1 MYLYHMPF
9 RLTRPV
15 NDIEKASAYL
25 TADQMIDY
33 LLDDSEVLKSARD
46 RVFQIEW
53 QLSTATTGNVVLVSK
68 KPLTNV
74 ELGSIAGWVMSQNS
88 DGLGEGFE
96 QQPFACY
103 LNDEEYEA
111 DLEETREYID
121 PDNYYSVASFSMD
134 PELYHFSLVNASYVY
149 KLGDFKNPVLTEA
162 KLEELTIKE
171 IEKARKLIED
181 SKSYLEDEESL
192 EDRMNDYFEEPEDPE
207 R

>member
-74 ELGSIAGWVMSQNS
+74 ELGSIAGWVVGQNS

-111 DLEETREYID
+111 DQAATGEYID

-134 PELYHFSLVNASYVY
+134 PEL
-149 KLGDFKNPVLTEA
+149 
-162 KLEELTIKE
+162 
-171 IEKARKLIED
+171 
-181 SKSYLEDEESL
+181 
-192 EDRMNDYFEEPEDPE
+192 
-207 R
+207 

>member
-15 NDIEKASAYL
+15 NDIEKATAYL

-74 ELGSIAGWVMSQNS
+74 ELGQYRW
-88 DGLGEGFE
+88 LGYG
-96 QQPFACY
+96 
-103 LNDEEYEA
+103 
-111 DLEETREYID
+111 
-121 PDNYYSVASFSMD
+121 S
-134 PELYHFSLVNASYVY
+134 ELRRFRRRFRTAAFRL
-149 KLGDFKNPVLTEA
+149 LFKRRR
-162 KLEELTIKE
+162 I
-171 IEKARKLIED
+171 
-181 SKSYLEDEESL
+181 
-192 EDRMNDYFEEPEDPE
+192 
-207 R
+207 